1 MITTL
6 ESVDLRSKLKS
17 NVIAGLKAV
26 GNIPVCWTTRQAME
40 NDIENNAFRTCD
52 GKCCMRWN
60 MICTTIKEN
69 PIMPRKNNH
78 ITKIEKNDPDDV
90 FHLGIA

>member
-1 MITTL
+1 MMTTL
-6 ESVDLRSKLKS
+6 DSVHLRSKLKS

-26 GNIPVCWTTRQAME
+26 GNIPVCCTTRQAME
-40 NDIENNAFRTCD
+40 NDIENNAFRTCS
-52 GKCCMRWN
+52 GKCCMRWK

-69 PIMPRKNNH
+69 PIMPRENNH